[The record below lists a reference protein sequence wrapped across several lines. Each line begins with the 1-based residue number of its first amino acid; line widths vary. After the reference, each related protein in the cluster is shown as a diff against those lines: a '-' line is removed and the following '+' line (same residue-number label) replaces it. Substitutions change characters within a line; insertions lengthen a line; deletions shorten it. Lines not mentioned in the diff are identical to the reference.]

1 MTDPSLYVDSE
12 GAPWRPT
19 PHAGVSWKKLRYD
32 PGSGASAVLLRF
44 EPGATYGRHRHP
56 AGEQYLVLEG
66 SLEDG
71 GRTYGAG
78 TYVHHGAGSAHRPAS
93 AEGCL
98 LFVTL
103 GAPIQE
109 F

>member
-1 MTDPSLYVDSE
+1 MFVH
-12 GAPWRPT
+12 
-19 PHAGVSWKKLRYD
+19 HAGK
-32 PGSGASAVLLRF
+32 SGDQRGTSRREDLLDYSIRLA
-44 EPGATYGRHRHP
+44 E
-56 AGEQYLVLEG
+56 VG